1 LLDCTRADALLLQI
15 FRREKSV
22 YTCLNNR
29 PSMHNR
35 VIANADAT
43 FNNASSTNVDVSTY
57 VDFAS
62 SLCALASL

>member
-1 LLDCTRADALLLQI
+1 MPCH
-15 FRREKSV
+15 RRFLEEKKSV
-22 YTCLNNR
+22 YTCLNNG
-29 PSMHNR
+29 PGMHDR

-43 FNNASSTNVDVSTY
+43 FNNASSTDVDVSTY